1 MLPQEP
7 ARSMLDRHGRVLKLI
22 ELIRSAHQTRP
33 SQMLRKAHALSRP
46 QKLFVVCTAIFIT
59 ALVVAEATA
68 SKFFTAFELPFTLTI
83 FGMGFD
89 SVIMTAGVIAFPVT
103 FIITD
108 VLNEYYGKQGIRFVT
123 FVGMAMIVF
132 EFALL
137 QIAMGVPTA
146 PISPV
151 PEEAFNTVFG
161 ATGRIIAGSLTAYLI
176 GQLADI
182 TLFHWL
188 RGLTQGRMLW
198 LRATGSTF
206 GSQFLDT
213 LIVLTVAFAGQLR
226 FQEILAITLFNY
238 GYKFIIAVVITPLIY
253 LAHWLMDR
261 YLGHQTAEEMIQQAE
276 AGEAVTTAA

>member
-1 MLPQEP
+1 M
-7 ARSMLDRHGRVLKLI
+7 S
-22 ELIRSAHQTRP
+22 IRQSAYT
-33 SQMLRKAHALSRP
+33 LSRP
-46 QKLFVVCTAIFIT
+46 QKLYVVCAAIFIT

-68 SKFFTAFELPFTLTI
+68 AKLFTVIELPFSINI
-83 FGMGFD
+83 FGQQFN

-108 VLNEYYGKQGIRFVT
+108 LLNEYYGKPGIRFIT
-123 FVGMAMIVF
+123 YIGMVMIIF

-137 QIAMGVPTA
+137 QIAMSVPTS

-151 PEEAFNTVFG
+151 PAEAFNSVFG
-161 ATGRIIAGSLTAYLI
+161 ASGRIIIGSLVAYAI

-188 RGLTQGRMLW
+188 RRLTHGKHLW

-213 LIVLTVAFAGQLR
+213 FIVLFIAFYGPMTLQTIIAVA
-226 FQEILAITLFNY
+226 LFNY
-238 GYKFIIAVVITPLIY
+238 FYKFIVAIVITPVIY
-253 LAHWLMDR
+253 GAHYVMDR
-261 YLGHQTAEEMIQQAE
+261 YLGEDTAQEMMHDAEEGFPSIDYSAGSETEAAIGSATGAE
-276 AGEAVTTAA
+276 TGTEVNQP